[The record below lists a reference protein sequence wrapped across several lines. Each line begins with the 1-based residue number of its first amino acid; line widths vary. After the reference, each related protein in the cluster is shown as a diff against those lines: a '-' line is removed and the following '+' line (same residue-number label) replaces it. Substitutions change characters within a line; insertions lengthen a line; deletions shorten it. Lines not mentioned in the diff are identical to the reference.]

1 VQEVI
6 MMFVGEEQV
15 SIVTDMTVD
24 EFYDK
29 VRQILEERLGAV
41 EISRR
46 GELYIRPSG
55 SLVSFLSDVKF
66 HGSVTKTKDGYRV
79 WIKYTLSPSTACW
92 VLGVL
97 LSLLLLLLAVCC
109 VPIILVAIIFVPA
122 LEKSKVANAV
132 NNALRILREET
143 ERR

>member
-92 VLGVL
+92 VLGVVL
-97 LSLLLLLLAVCC
+97 FFCTL
-109 VPIILVAIIFVPA
+109 IGVAIIFVPA

>member
-92 VLGVL
+92 VLGVVL
-97 LSLLLLLLAVCC
+97 FFCIL
-109 VPIILVAIIFVPA
+109 IIGGAIIFVPA